1 MTRSSPH
8 LLPRISV
15 VTPSFNQGPYL
26 ERTICSVLDQNY
38 PKLEYIIMDGG
49 STDESVEVIKRYER
63 HLTYWV
69 SEPDA
74 GQSNAINKGL
84 ARTTGTIRTWLN
96 SDDYY
101 LPETFETIAEA
112 AEAHPESGAF

>member
-1 MTRSSPH
+1 MTSPR

-26 ERTICSVLDQNY
+26 ERTICSVLDQKY
-38 PKLEYIIMDGG
+38 PNLEYIIIDGG
-49 STDESVEVIKRYER
+49 STDESVEIIKRYKR

-84 ARTTGTIRTWLN
+84 RRATGTILTWLN

-101 LPETFETIAEA
+101 MTRALNSI
-112 AEAHPESGAF
+112 